1 MVILHA
7 SISEY
12 LIFFG
17 TALQTEGH
25 SGVHPADD
33 YFIILVGEERVA
45 DPGDLTATVYRPGEM
60 NHMRRGVSRQY
71 SMPDACFALEL
82 AQGWIPAML
91 PFGMASGARHSDT
104 RLTVRQALQTRSPAH
119 STLAICGKRSG

>member
-25 SGVHPADD
+25 SGVHLADD
-33 YFIILVGEERVA
+33 FFTILVGEQHVA
-45 DPGDLTATVYRPGEM
+45 APGDLTPTIYRPGDQ
-60 NHMRRGVSRQY
+60 NHMHRGVSTQY
-71 SMPDACFALEL
+71 AMPGACFALEL

-91 PFGMASGARHSDT
+91 PFGLMLPAA
-104 RLTVRQALQTRSPAH
+104 AL
-119 STLAICGKRSG
+119 LG